1 MAETGVTPTR
11 VVTDKARC
19 YPPALR
25 SVLPK
30 AEHRRSRYLNTGIE
44 RDQGHRTQRL
54 YPMRGFKQAASADT
68 LARSHAL
75 VQNLR
80 NGFSTRTAG
89 IARTVRLAT
98 AWSPVAQVI

>member
-1 MAETGVTPTR
+1 
-11 VVTDKARC
+11 
-19 YPPALR
+19 
-25 SVLPK
+25 
-30 AEHRRSRYLNTGIE
+30 
-44 RDQGHRTQRL
+44 
-54 YPMRGFKQAASADT
+54 MRGFKQAASADT

-98 AWSPVAQVI
+98 AWSQVAQVI